1 MRYRPEY
8 DKKLIGRNLRRCRQ
22 AKNLSVEQV
31 REYLCIGSIQAIYK
45 WEEGKSYP
53 QTDTMFALME
63 LYEIGLQEL
72 IYKET
77 EEVSKEAETLYEIDT
92 RFVKNG
98 TCTEQ
103 EKEGKMRRLLW
114 YNVDRHYTRPNGH
127 ELSVI
132 AKQLW

>member
-92 RFVKNG
+92 RFSKNG

-127 ELSVI
+127 KLTII
-132 AKQLW
+132 AK

>member
-1 MRYRPEY
+1 M
-8 DKKLIGRNLRRCRQ
+8 RRCRQ

-92 RFVKNG
+92 RFAKNG

-127 ELSVI
+127 KLTII
-132 AKQLW
+132 AK

>member
-77 EEVSKEAETLYEIDT
+77 EEMSKEAETLYEIDAH
-92 RFVKNG
+92 FAKNG

-103 EKEGKMRRLLW
+103 EKEGKMKRLLW
-114 YNVDRHYTRPNGH
+114 YIKRICQKV
-127 ELSVI
+127 V
-132 AKQLW
+132 

>member
-92 RFVKNG
+92 RFAKNG
-98 TCTEQ
+98 TYTEQ

-127 ELSVI
+127 KLTII
-132 AKQLW
+132 AK